1 MVDAAA
7 ERATQAWIGA
17 SYEDVPH
24 LEASVNVTLTPTP
37 VPPVASGSA
46 VAIGTP
52 RGRTLVLWLACV
64 AVALS
69 VLTGSLL
76 TTDSDAIANALST
89 IGSGLSFLSD
99 VRWTFVAAVLVLATA
114 HYVAAA
120 VSLRAAGGVRTR
132 LGETMLVQF
141 AAATANR
148 LSIGGLG
155 GGAVNARYLSRQGLC
170 ATSSVGAVT
179 ALGIF
184 GGFADMVVLS
194 VLVLGGTWLGIGGS
208 ADQVTALRRHIS
220 RALRPI
226 SSGWLLFALIG
237 VALVIIAFMLLR
249 RRGKRVPDVR
259 ELWRPVAALLRQPSR
274 LFTMMSCSAATTL
287 VLGLAFAASVAVFPG
302 THASVG
308 VGGLVIA
315 YMLGGAAGNASAL
328 PSGIGATEAAL
339 TALLVADHVPASR
352 ALQVVLFFRV
362 LTFWLPA
369 AIGLAATRYLVRR
382 RAL

>member
-1 MVDAAA
+1 VFVA
-7 ERATQAWIGA
+7 
-17 SYEDVPH
+17 
-24 LEASVNVTLTPTP
+24 LTPTRI
-37 VPPVASGSA
+37 PPVTNDSA
-46 VAIGTP
+46 VAVGNP
-52 RGRTLVLWLACV
+52 RGRALALWLACI
-64 AVALS
+64 AVALAAT
-69 VLTGSLL
+69 TGGLL
-76 TTDSDAIANALST
+76 SADSDAITHAFGA
-89 IGSGLSFLSD
+89 IGSGLSSLSD
-99 VRWTFVAAVLVLATA
+99 IRWTFVAIVLVLATA

-120 VSLRAAGGVRTR
+120 VSLRAAGGVRTHF
-132 LGETMLVQF
+132 GETMLVQF

-148 LSIGGLG
+148 LSIGGIG
-155 GGAVNARYLSRQGLC
+155 GGALNARYLTRQGLC

-194 VLVLGGTWLGIGGS
+194 VLVLGGTWLGFGGS

-220 RALRPI
+220 GVLRPI
-226 SSGWLLFALIG
+226 SSGWMLFALIG
-237 VALVIIAFMLLR
+237 AALAIVAFVLVR
-249 RRGKRVPDVR
+249 HRRGRRVPDVR
-259 ELWRPVAALLRQPSR
+259 ALWRPVTALLRHPSR
-274 LFTMMSCSAATTL
+274 LLTMMSCSAATTL

-352 ALQVVLFFRV
+352 ALQVVLLFRV

-369 AIGLAATRYLVRR
+369 AIGFPAMRYLVRR